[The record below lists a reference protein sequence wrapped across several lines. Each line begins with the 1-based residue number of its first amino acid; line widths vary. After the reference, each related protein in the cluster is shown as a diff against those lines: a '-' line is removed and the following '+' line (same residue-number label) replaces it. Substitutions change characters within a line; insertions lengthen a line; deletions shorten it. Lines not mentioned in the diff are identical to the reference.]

1 MEAVAFC
8 PAHVTGFFKVHHG
21 NGRGVAGTGSV
32 GAGFSIKRGVTT
44 TVRTRTRMQGEGGRE
59 PHFRITTS
67 GYKSENTDV
76 SRFVLDE
83 FLRIGSFSDRFFD
96 VRHEITVPVG
106 YGLGSSGAVALS
118 MAYAMDGA
126 LGTGLDRTR
135 IGKIAHSAEI
145 ACQTGLGD
153 VLASFY
159 GGFEIRLRPGAPGVG
174 AVQKMPAD
182 SIAIVMICFSPISTR
197 EFIKE
202 QLPRINGIGKVMV
215 DRLQKSQNCGDFQ
228 DMSLEFAR
236 HVDVM
241 TPRMQNVAD
250 ELSRN
255 GIKCGIALFG
265 ETVFSMIARGEE
277 GRVLEILRRYPEGIV
292 IRTEL
297 DDVGARVVCD

>member
-1 MEAVAFC
+1 MEATAFC
-8 PAHVTGFFKVHHG
+8 PAHVTGFFKVYLG
-21 NGRGVAGTGSV
+21 NWHGVAGTGSV
-32 GAGFSIKRGVTT
+32 GAGFSIKHGVTT
-44 TVRTRTRMQGEGGRE
+44 TVRVRARKWGEPRV
-59 PHFRITTS
+59 RITAS

-118 MAYAMDGA
+118 MAYAMDRA

-135 IGKIAHSAEI
+135 IGEIAHSAEV

-153 VLASFY
+153 VLASFH
-159 GGFEIRLRPGAPGVG
+159 GGFEIRLKPGAPGTG

-182 SIAIVMICFSPISTR
+182 GIMIVMVCFSPISTQ

-202 QLPRINGIGKVMV
+202 RLPRINGIGKVMV

-241 TPRMQNVAD
+241 TPKMQSVVD
-250 ELSRN
+250 RLSQN
-255 GIKCGIALFG
+255 GIKCGVALFG
-265 ETVFSMIARGEE
+265 ETVFSMIAKDEE
-277 GRVLEILRRYPEGIV
+277 RRVLDILREYPEGIV

-297 DDVGARVVCD
+297 DDVGARVVCN

>member
-44 TVRTRTRMQGEGGRE
+44 TASVRARKQGE
-59 PHFRITTS
+59 PQFRITAH
-67 GYKSENTDV
+67 GYKSENIDV
-76 SRFVLDE
+76 SRFVLEE
-83 FLRIGSFSDRFFD
+83 FLRMGNFSDRFFD

-126 LGTGLDRTR
+126 LGVGLDKIR
-135 IGKIAHSAEI
+135 IGEIAHNAEV

-153 VLASFY
+153 VLASFH
-159 GGFEIRLRPGAPGVG
+159 GGFEIRLKPGAPGTG

-182 SIAIVMICFSPISTR
+182 GIMIVMVCFSPISTQK
-197 EFIKE
+197 FIKE

-241 TPRMQNVAD
+241 TPRMQDVVD
-250 ELSRN
+250 RLSQD
-255 GIKCGIALFG
+255 GIKCGVALFG
-265 ETVFSMIARGEE
+265 ETIFSMIPRDDE
-277 GRVLEILRRYPEGIV
+277 GRVLDVLRGYPEGIV
-292 IRTEL
+292 IKTEL
-297 DDVGARVVCD
+297 DDVGARIVCN